1 MQTPNG
7 RRIHI
12 PHFSRIQQGRR
23 GSHGIVLCALAL
35 AVTPHAAA
43 QVNVLT
49 ANYNNARTNANL
61 NERVLN
67 SVNVSAAQFG
77 KLFTLPVDGFITAQ
91 PLYSQNVA
99 IPGKGTHNVVYVATM
114 HNSVYAFDADTQ
126 GDSFWHVNLGSPVPA
141 ADYAMDDVE
150 EIGILSTPVIDSAT
164 NTIYAVA
171 HTKENGEYIYRLHAL
186 DITTGAEKF
195 GAPVVIDITVPG
207 TSHWD
212 SQNGKMLFLPKQHLQ
227 RTGLLLLNHVVYAG
241 FGSHGDISM
250 FHGWFVGYNA
260 ANVQQQVY
268 AFLTSPDGWGASI
281 WQAGRGPAADDQGHI
296 YVSTGNGSFDN
307 AANFGES
314 FVKLDSSSGHLSAT
328 DWFTPE
334 DWSTLNDLDNDLG
347 SCGPLLTA
355 SGMLI
360 GGGKEGVLYVI
371 DRNQMGH
378 NQAGNGQI
386 VQSFP
391 AIGFGIFNMAYWE
404 RPGNPVVYLH
414 AYNDTFKAFRMTN
427 GRFETQPFA
436 KSSFNAGLPW
446 DGMAISSN
454 GNAEYSAVLWVTSN
468 ARGIRN
474 GPGTLHALS
483 ASNIGEELW
492 NSDMNA
498 ARDSLGTL
506 AKFVAPTVANGKVYV
521 ATFSHRLAVYGLL
534 SHTQLIGDVVNSASN
549 LGGTV
554 APGEM
559 VVIYGSELGPAKL
572 AGAQLNSS
580 GRLSTNVAGTQVL
593 FNNVPAPLVYV
604 RSDQV
609 AAIVPNAV
617 AGQPTA
623 KVQVRYQNQDSA
635 TFSLPVS
642 QTAPGLF
649 TLDQT
654 GRGQGAILNQD
665 TTLNGRLNAAPRGSI
680 VVLWATGQGPSD
692 PDWAEDELAAEPL
705 PKPTNHVKVT
715 IGGQEG
721 EILYAGAAPGMA
733 GVMQVNVR
741 VPAGIKTGSA
751 VPVVLTIGTASSQ
764 PGVTLAVQ

>member
-7 RRIHI
+7 RRIHT

-23 GSHGIVLCALAL
+23 RCRGIFCTLGLVVAS
-35 AVTPHAAA
+35 HAAA

-49 ANYNNARTNANL
+49 ANYNNARTNANS

-67 SVNVSAAQFG
+67 SVNVSPAQFG

-91 PLYSQNVA
+91 PLYVQNVA

-114 HNSVYAFDADTQ
+114 HNSVYAFDADAQ
-126 GDSFWHVNLGSPVPA
+126 GDSFWKVNLGPAVPS
-141 ADYAMDDVE
+141 ADYDMDDVE

-186 DITTGAEKF
+186 DITTGVEKF
-195 GAPVVIDITVPG
+195 GAPVVINITVPG
-207 TSHWD
+207 TSPFD
-212 SQNGKMLFLPKQHLQ
+212 SQNGQMQFLPKQHLQ
-227 RTGLLLLNHVVYAG
+227 RPGLLLLNHVVYAG
-241 FGSHGDISM
+241 FGSHGDIVM

-260 ANVQQQVY
+260 ANVQQQVHT
-268 AFLTSPDGWGASI
+268 FLASADGWGASI

-296 YVSTGNGSFDN
+296 YVATGNGTFDN

-314 FVKLDSSSGHLSAT
+314 FIKLDTSSGHLTVT
-328 DWFTPE
+328 DWFTPD

-360 GGGKEGVLYVI
+360 GGGKEGMLYVI
-371 DRNQMGH
+371 DRNRMGH
-378 NQAGNGQI
+378 NQDGNGQI

-404 RPGNPVVYLH
+404 RPGSPVVYLH
-414 AYNDTFKAFRMTN
+414 AYNDTLKAFRMNN

-436 KSSFNAGLPW
+436 KSSFNAGLPF

-454 GNAEYSAVLWVTSN
+454 GNAQYSAVLWVTST
-468 ARGIRN
+468 ARGVRN

-483 ASNIGEELW
+483 AANIGQELW

-498 ARDSLGTL
+498 ARDSLGNL

-554 APGEM
+554 APGEL
-559 VVIYGSELGPAKL
+559 VVIYGSELGPPQL
-572 AGAQLNSS
+572 AGAQLTSE
-580 GRLSTNVAGTQVL
+580 GRLSTNVMGTQVL
-593 FNNVPAPLVYV
+593 FNDVTAPLIYV

-617 AGQPTA
+617 AGQTNV
-623 KVQVRYQNQDSA
+623 KVQVRYQSQSSPS
-635 TFSLPVS
+635 FSIPVS
-642 QTAPGLF
+642 PTAPGLF

-665 TTLNGRLNAAPRGSI
+665 NTINGRLNAAPRGSI
-680 VVLWATGQGPSD
+680 VVLWATGQGASD

-705 PKPTNHVKVT
+705 PAPINPVKVT

-721 EILYAGAAPGMA
+721 EIRYAGAAPGFA

-741 VPAGIKTGSA
+741 VPSGIKTGSA
-751 VPVVLTIGTASSQ
+751 IPVVLKIGTASSQ

>member
-1 MQTPNG
+1 M
-7 RRIHI
+7 
-12 PHFSRIQQGRR
+12 
-23 GSHGIVLCALAL
+23 AA
-35 AVTPHAAA
+35 AHAAA

-49 ANYNNARTNANL
+49 ANYNYARTNANL
-61 NERVLN
+61 DERALN
-67 SVNVSAAQFG
+67 TVNVSPAQFG

-91 PLYSQNVA
+91 PLYVQNVA

-114 HNSVYAFDADTQ
+114 HNSVYAFDADAQ
-126 GDSFWHVNLGSPVPA
+126 GDSFWRVNLGPAVPSV
-141 ADYAMDDVE
+141 DYNMDDVE

-171 HTKENGEYIYRLHAL
+171 HTKESGEYIYRLHAL

-195 GAPVVIDITVPG
+195 GAPVVIDATVPG

-212 SQNGKMLFLPKQHLQ
+212 SQNGQMLFLPKQHLQ
-227 RTGLLLLNHVVYAG
+227 RTGLLLLNHIVYAG

-268 AFLTSPDGWGASI
+268 AFLMSPDGWGASI

-314 FVKLDSSSGHLSAT
+314 FVKLDNSSGHLTAT
-328 DWFTPE
+328 DWFTPD

-347 SCGPLLTA
+347 SCGPLLTD

-360 GGGKEGVLYVI
+360 GGGKEGVIYVI

-404 RPGNPVVYLH
+404 RPGSPVLYLH
-414 AYNDTFKAFRMTN
+414 AHNDALKAFRMTN

-436 KSSFNAGLPW
+436 KSSFIAGSPV
-446 DGMAISSN
+446 DGMAISSD
-454 GNAEYSAVLWVTSN
+454 GNAQYSAVLWVTS
-468 ARGIRN
+468 AAKGIRN

-483 ASNIGEELW
+483 AADIGQELW

-498 ARDSLGTL
+498 ARDSLGNL
-506 AKFVAPTVANGKVYV
+506 AKFVTPTVANGKVYV

-554 APGEM
+554 APGEL
-559 VVIYGSELGPAKL
+559 VVIYGAQLGPTKL
-572 AGAQLNSS
+572 AELQLTSS

-593 FNNVPAPLVYV
+593 FNNVAAPLIYV

-609 AAIVPNAV
+609 AAIVPNDV
-617 AGQPTA
+617 RGQATA
-623 KVQVRYQNQDSA
+623 TVQVRYQSQTSS

-654 GRGQGAILNQD
+654 GRNQGAILNQD
-665 TTLNGRLNAAPRGSI
+665 TTINGPLNGAPRGSI
-680 VVLWATGQGPSD
+680 VVLYATGQGLTN
-692 PDWAEDELAAEPL
+692 PDWEEDELAAAPL
-705 PKPTNHVKVT
+705 PKPVNKVKVT
-715 IGGQEG
+715 IGGQAG
-721 EILYAGAAPGMA
+721 EILYSGAAPGMA

-741 VPAGIKTGSA
+741 VPSGIKAGSA
-751 VPVVLTIGTASSQ
+751 VPIVLTVGSASSQ